1 VLKRLLSL
9 LFVGLGS
16 AILLFVLLDFSN
28 QLQLVRAED
37 EVDQIQREID
47 ELAKLKK
54 LSEDATT
61 PLEAEVANLEARIR
75 SAQAGINNANQQ
87 ATQLAV
93 NIEEREEDLA
103 YHYQLF
109 ANRIAES
116 YRRMRSF
123 NPLTLIFASG
133 NATVLSKNLAYQ
145 DSAKAQDDRLIR
157 SISGELKQLADDKRE
172 LEETQIRL
180 AALQIQ
186 LDEQADFFKGEIEE
200 AKAYQQTLGSKIAEL
215 REQQQAILNQR
226 QASLNLPTSLGA
238 GPLYCV
244 DDRKTDPG
252 FGSGFAFFTYGIPH
266 RVGLNQY
273 GAYGRAK
280 SGQKY
285 DQILRAY
292 FNFNEYVNK
301 ADITIKVNDSN
312 SINSGNVI
320 WSGSLEEYIN
330 RIYEVPESWPLDA
343 LKAQAIAA
351 RSYVLAVTD
360 NGNKSI
366 CANQYCQVFK
376 TEPKGGNW
384 ENAVKETAGK
394 VMVAD
399 GQVIKA
405 WYASTAGGYTFNSGD
420 VWSTSTSYTKRLI
433 DASGDINS
441 FSDLNE
447 RAYDKDSPCFYSAQG
462 WRSQYA
468 NSAWLKPSEV
478 ADIVN
483 SALLAQADQSLG
495 DYLYQ
500 TDKPHPYGREV
511 WNEERVKSEL
521 SSRNISPFNTVS
533 SINVEADFSNG
544 VTTKIIIN
552 GDAGLQSFSG
562 SEFKKVFNLRA
573 PANIQIVGG
582 LFKVEQR

>member
-1 VLKRLLSL
+1 MLKRFLSP
-9 LFVGLGS
+9 LFFALGLI
-16 AILLFVLLDFSN
+16 ILLFVLLDFTN

-47 ELAKLKK
+47 ELANLKK

-61 PLEAEVANLEARIR
+61 PLETEVANLESRIR

-87 ATQLAV
+87 AAQLAV
-93 NIEEREEDLA
+93 NIEQREEDLA

-145 DSAKAQDDRLIR
+145 DSAKVQDDRLIR
-157 SISGELKQLADDKRE
+157 PISGELKQLADDKRE
-172 LEETQIRL
+172 LEETQVHL

-186 LDEQADFFKGEIEE
+186 LDEQADFFKGEIEK
-200 AKAYQQTLGSKIAEL
+200 AKDYQQTLGSKIAEL
-215 REQQQAILNQR
+215 IEQQQVILNQR

-273 GAYGRAK
+273 GAYGRAQ
-280 SGQKY
+280 SGQNY

-301 ADITIKVNDSN
+301 ADITIRVNDSN
-312 SINSGNVI
+312 SINNGNVI
-320 WSGSLEEYIN
+320 WSGNLEEYIN

-376 TEPKGGNW
+376 IEPKGGNW
-384 ENAVKETAGK
+384 ESAVKETAGK
-394 VMVAD
+394 VMIAD

-405 WYASTAGGYTFNSGD
+405 WYASTAGGYTFNSED
-420 VWSTSTSYTKRLI
+420 VWSTTTSFTKRLR
-433 DASGDINS
+433 DTSGDVNS

-483 SALLAQADQSLG
+483 SALLARADQSLG

-500 TDKPHPYGREV
+500 TDKPHPYGGEV

-521 SSRNISPFNTVS
+521 SSRNISLFNTVS

-544 VTTKIIIN
+544 VTTKIIIS
-552 GDAGLQSFSG
+552 GDAGTQSFSG
-562 SEFKKVFNLRA
+562 ADFKKVFNLRA
-573 PANIQIVGG
+573 PANIQIVGA
-582 LFKVEQR
+582 LFKAEHR